1 MAKEDILQQIEE
13 LSVKDLAELVEMFEE
28 RFNVSAAM
36 AAPVAVAVAP
46 ADGGGAEAV
55 SETLKVVMTSAGQK
69 KIQVIKEIKE
79 ITGKALKACKELV
92 DNLPAVIK
100 KTCPMMRR
108 RASERNWRQLEL
120 KSNCSSLRIRPIR
133 SWL

>member
-13 LSVKDLAELVEMFEE
+13 LSVKELAELVEMFEE

-46 ADGGGAEAV
+46 AAGGEVDADGA
-55 SETLKVVMTSAGQK
+55 SEMLKVVMTSAGQK

-79 ITGKALKACKELV
+79 ITGKGLKECKELA
-92 DNLPAVIK
+92 DNLPATIK
-100 KTCPMMRR
+100 EDVSNDEATSLK
-108 RASERNWRQLEL
+108 EKLEAAGAEVEL
-120 KSNCSSLRIRPIR
+120 Q
-133 SWL
+133 

>member
-13 LSVKDLAELVEMFEE
+13 MSVSDLAELVEMIEE

-46 ADGGGAEAV
+46 GAGGADGDAGDVAD
-55 SETLKVVMTSAGQK
+55 TFKIVMTSAGQK

-79 ITGKALKACKELV
+79 ITGKGLKECKELA
-92 DNLPAVIK
+92 DGLPATIK
-100 KTCPMMRR
+100 EDVGPDEATSIK
-108 RASERNWRQLEL
+108 EKLEAAGAEIEL
-120 KSNCSSLRIRPIR
+120 QQ
-133 SWL
+133 

>member
-13 LSVKDLAELVEMFEE
+13 LTVKDLAELVEMFEE

-46 ADGGGAEAV
+46 ADGGSAEAA

-79 ITGKALKACKELV
+79 ITGKGLKECKELV

-100 KTCPMMRR
+100 EDVSNDEATSVREK
-108 RASERNWRQLEL
+108 LEAAGAEVEL
-120 KSNCSSLRIRPIR
+120 Q
-133 SWL
+133 

>member
-13 LSVKDLAELVEMFEE
+13 LSVKELAELVEMFEE

-46 ADGGGAEAV
+46 AAGGEDDAGGA
-55 SETLKVVMTSAGQK
+55 SETLKVVMISAGQK

-79 ITGKALKACKELV
+79 ITGKGLKECKELA
-92 DNLPAVIK
+92 DNLPATIK
-100 KTCPMMRR
+100 EDVSNDEATSLK
-108 RASERNWRQLEL
+108 EKLEAAGAEVEL
-120 KSNCSSLRIRPIR
+120 Q
-133 SWL
+133 

>member
-13 LSVKDLAELVEMFEE
+13 LSVKELAELVEMFEE

-36 AAPVAVAVAP
+36 AAPVAVAAAP
-46 ADGGGAEAV
+46 SGGGDAEGDAA

-79 ITGKALKACKELV
+79 ITGKGLKECKELA
-92 DNLPAVIK
+92 DNLPATIK
-100 KTCPMMRR
+100 EGVSGDEATSLK
-108 RASERNWRQLEL
+108 EKLEAAGAEVEL
-120 KSNCSSLRIRPIR
+120 Q
-133 SWL
+133 

>member
-13 LSVKDLAELVEMFEE
+13 LSVKELAELVEMFEE

-36 AAPVAVAVAP
+36 AAPVAVAAAP
-46 ADGGGAEAV
+46 AAGGDDDSSG
-55 SETLKVVMTSAGQK
+55 SESLKVVMTSAGQK

-79 ITGKALKACKELV
+79 ITGKGLKECKELA

-100 KTCPMMRR
+100 EDVSNDEATSIK
-108 RASERNWRQLEL
+108 EKLEGAGAEVEL
-120 KSNCSSLRIRPIR
+120 Q
-133 SWL
+133 

>member
-13 LSVKDLAELVEMFEE
+13 MSVKDLAELVEMFEE

-46 ADGGGAEAV
+46 AEGGDAGA
-55 SETLKVVMTSAGQK
+55 SETLKIVMTSSGQK

-79 ITGKALKACKELV
+79 ITGKGLKECKELA

-100 KTCPMMRR
+100 EDVSNDEATSIK
-108 RASERNWRQLEL
+108 EKLEAAGAEVEL
-120 KSNCSSLRIRPIR
+120 Q
-133 SWL
+133 

>member
-13 LSVKDLAELVEMFEE
+13 LTVKDLAELVEMFEE

-36 AAPVAVAVAP
+36 AAPIAVAVAP
-46 ADGGGAEAV
+46 ADGGGAEAA

-79 ITGKALKACKELV
+79 ITGKGLKECKELV
-92 DNLPAVIK
+92 DNLPAIIK
-100 KTCPMMRR
+100 EDVSNDEATSVREK
-108 RASERNWRQLEL
+108 LEAAGAEVEL
-120 KSNCSSLRIRPIR
+120 Q
-133 SWL
+133 